1 VSIDRSFLEEVFGNA
16 EGYAHFAVGHG
27 AYVDPTDKYKFGD
40 WEQFSFLW
48 PQQADDAMRQLDDVL
63 SQPGSNDLY
72 VCPNILKTD
81 RRNKDTAVT
90 HRLLHSDAD
99 NGADANRLKPLA
111 AFAVASGT
119 PGHSHVFVQLARD
132 VTLAEYQTLQQ
143 GMRTYVNGDHKIS
156 DNDLLRPVGSVNH
169 KAVVLHSLD
178 EPYPVNWIVKPS
190 GLRMD
195 PEAVAAVLGVTL
207 PSPDEA
213 VPESNVKRASS
224 AAPRNAGS
232 GPHGV
237 EAVDL
242 ARHPRV
248 EAAIGEN
255 TGDRSKDTLRI
266 VGACY
271 DDHLTLEQARWLVNT
286 RADLAERLDDRKD
299 DDVQSCWIKVV
310 NSRQGQ
316 PASISDSEKTEKTEK
331 RSVATKLVEIARTLY
346 DLGLSDDGTPYG
358 TQPAVPHVALPLR
371 GSKTGLRANLAR
383 DYFERN
389 NAVASQQALA
399 DALAALEGFAAQA
412 EPCRLHLRVA
422 QYNGTVYIDL
432 ADPGDHVIAINGGE
446 WEVSD
451 TAPVVFRRTELT
463 APMPIPIRSG
473 DLAKLWDLI
482 NVAKSDRPILL
493 AFMVAA
499 LIQPL
504 APHVILGLLAEH
516 GSAKSTTTRRVV
528 SLTDPSVVPLR
539 MPPRDIDAWVTAANG
554 SWVVALDNLSHIAD
568 WFSDALCRAATGDGN
583 VKRQLY
589 TDNDLAVIQFL
600 RCIIINGIDIGG
612 LNGDLTDRLALVDLG
627 RITEAQRRD
636 ETELEAEWRQAYP
649 AILGGLLDL
658 AAKVHHMLPNIRMDR
673 LPRMADYAKVLACID
688 EIHHTEGLQRYR
700 ERATH
705 LAADSVAADPFI
717 ARLQEISYT
726 AEDVTAAEILA
737 HATPTDPGWRRPQD
751 WPKKPRMVSTRLT
764 RHAPTLRA
772 LGWHIESDR
781 GQNKAKTTR
790 WTITA
795 PEAAGGSTEGQA
807 CHGKSPD
814 PPRNTAP
821 TCADGLAGLAGH
833 IPGSS
838 LGRDHT
844 GGALSLY
851 TTIDMPTEEGRDSA
865 PPDPSDL
872 PPQVNVHK
880 SGGSD
885 NILFPGANPPIPVNV
900 RPVLDR

>member
-1 VSIDRSFLEEVFGNA
+1 VSIDRSFLDTVFGQA
-16 EGYAHFAVGHG
+16 EGYAHFAVGAG
-27 AYVDPTDKYKFGD
+27 AYVDSTGKYSHSN
-40 WEQFSFLW
+40 WEPSSFLW
-48 PQQADDAMRQLDDVL
+48 PQQADKAIRHLDDVL
-63 SQPGSNDLY
+63 SRPGSNDLY
-72 VCPNILKTD
+72 VCPNLLTTE
-81 RRNKDTAVT
+81 RRSKDTAVT

-99 NGADANRLKPLA
+99 NGADADKLKPLG
-111 AFAVASGT
+111 AFAVASGK
-119 PGHSHVFVQLARD
+119 PGHAHVYVQLDRE
-132 VTLAEYQTLQQ
+132 VTMAQYRSLQL
-143 GMRTYVNGDHKIS
+143 GMRAYFNADNKIA

-169 KAVVLHSLD
+169 KAVVLARLD
-178 EPYPVNWIVKPS
+178 EPYPVCWIVKPS
-190 GLRMD
+190 GVRMD
-195 PEAVAAVLGVTL
+195 PEAVAVVLGVTL
-207 PSPDEA
+207 PSPDDPPPA
-213 VPESNVKRASS
+213 SNAKKAASAEPDTTKGRS
-224 AAPRNAGS
+224 YAEP
-232 GPHGV
+232 
-237 EAVDL
+237 VDL
-242 ARHPRV
+242 AHHPRV
-248 EAAIGEN
+248 KVAVEEN
-255 TGDRSKDTLRI
+255 TGDRSKDTSRI

-271 DDHLTLEQARWLVNT
+271 DDHLTLENARWVIDS
-286 RADLAERLDDRKD
+286 RADLAQRLDDRED
-299 DDVQSCWIKVV
+299 DDVQTCWIKVV

-316 PASISDSEKTEKTEK
+316 RASISDSEKTEKNEKTEK
-331 RSVATKLVEIARTLY
+331 RSVATKLVDTARILY
-346 DLGLSDDGTPYG
+346 HLGVSDDGTPYG
-358 TQPAVPHVALPLR
+358 TKPDVPHVALPLR

-389 NAVASQQALA
+389 DAVASQQALA
-399 DALAALEGFAAQA
+399 DALTALEGFAAQA
-412 EPCRLHLRVA
+412 EPRRLHLRVA

-432 ADPGDHVIAINGGE
+432 ADPGDHVVAIKGGA
-446 WEVSD
+446 WEITD

-463 APMPIPIRSG
+463 APMPDPQRGG
-473 DLAKLWDLI
+473 DLTKLWDLI
-482 NVAKSDRPILL
+482 NVAEPDRPILL

-539 MPPRDIDAWVTAANG
+539 MPPRDIEAWVTAANG
-554 SWVVALDNLSHIAD
+554 SWVVALDNLSDIAD

-600 RCIIINGIDIGG
+600 RCIIINGIDMGG

-636 ETELEAEWRQAYP
+636 ETELEAEWRLVYP

-658 AAKVHHMLPNIRMDR
+658 AAKVHHRLPTIRVDR

-705 LAADSVAADPFI
+705 LAADSVAADPLI

-737 HATPTDPGWRRPQD
+737 QATPTDPGWRRPQD

-772 LGWHIESDR
+772 LGWHVENDR

-795 PEAAGGSTEGQA
+795 PEAAGGSAESRAGQ
-807 CHGKSPD
+807 GKSPV
-814 PPRNTAP
+814 PPTNTLP
-821 TCADGLAGLAGH
+821 ICENGSAGLAGDEC
-833 IPGSS
+833 GSS

-851 TTIDMPTEEGRDSA
+851 TTIDMPTEDGDGCD
-865 PPDPSDL
+865 PPDPPDL
-872 PPQVNVHK
+872 PSQVNGHK

-885 NILFPGANPPIPVNV
+885 KILSPPLTGLT
-900 RPVLDR
+900 RRHQ

>member
-1 VSIDRSFLEEVFGNA
+1 MS
-16 EGYAHFAVGHG
+16 
-27 AYVDPTDKYKFGD
+27 
-40 WEQFSFLW
+40 
-48 PQQADDAMRQLDDVL
+48 AMRVN
-63 SQPGSNDLY
+63 P
-72 VCPNILKTD
+72 
-81 RRNKDTAVT
+81 
-90 HRLLHSDAD
+90 H
-99 NGADANRLKPLA
+99 
-111 AFAVASGT
+111 
-119 PGHSHVFVQLARD
+119 
-132 VTLAEYQTLQQ
+132 TLAERLGVDLTEATTSTT
-143 GMRTYVNGDHKIS
+143 GSTTGGSAAPVEAVNLA
-156 DNDLLRPVGSVNH
+156 NYPRV
-169 KAVVLHSLD
+169 KAVV
-178 EPYPVNWIVKPS
+178 EK
-190 GLRMD
+190 
-195 PEAVAAVLGVTL
+195 
-207 PSPDEA
+207 
-213 VPESNVKRASS
+213 
-224 AAPRNAGS
+224 
-232 GPHGV
+232 
-237 EAVDL
+237 
-242 ARHPRV
+242 
-248 EAAIGEN
+248 N

-271 DDHLTLEQARWLVNT
+271 DDNLTLEQARWLVNT

-299 DDVQSCWIKVV
+299 DDVQTCWIKVV
-310 NSRQGQ
+310 NSRQAQ
-316 PASISDSEKTEKTEK
+316 RASMSDSEKTEKTEK
-331 RSVATKLVEIARTLY
+331 RSVATKLVDTARILY
-346 DLGLSDDGTPYG
+346 DLGVSDDGTPYG
-358 TQPAVPHVALPLR
+358 TQPDVPHVALPLR
-371 GSKTGLRANLAR
+371 SSKTGLRANLAR

-399 DALAALEGFAAQA
+399 DALTALEGFAAQA

-446 WEVSD
+446 WEITD

-463 APMPIPIRSG
+463 APMPDPIRGG
-473 DLAKLWDLI
+473 DLTKLWDLI
-482 NVAKSDRPILL
+482 NVAEPDRPILL

-539 MPPRDIDAWVTAANG
+539 MPPRDIEAWVTAANG

-600 RCIIINGIDIGG
+600 RCIIINGIDMGG

-636 ETELEAEWRQAYP
+636 ETELDAEWRQAYP

-658 AAKVHHMLPNIRMDR
+658 AAKVHHRLPTIRVGR
-673 LPRMADYAKVLACID
+673 LPRMADYARVLACID

-737 HATPTDPGWRRPQD
+737 EATPTDPGWRRAQD
-751 WPKKPRMVSTRLT
+751 WPKKPRMVTTRLT

-772 LGWHIESDR
+772 LGWHVENDG

-795 PEAAGGSTEGQA
+795 PEAAGGSAESRAGK
-807 CHGKSPD
+807 GKSPD
-814 PPRNTAP
+814 PPKNTAA
-821 TCADGLAGLAGH
+821 TCEHRSAGQAGH
-833 IPGSS
+833 NYGAS
-838 LGRDHT
+838 LGPPT
-844 GGALSLY
+844 LGAPSLPSTQLSICQQRKGAIV
-851 TTIDMPTEEGRDSA
+851 TRPTRLTRLRRSRGIGPA
-865 PPDPSDL
+865 
-872 PPQVNVHK
+872 
-880 SGGSD
+880 G
-885 NILFPGANPPIPVNV
+885 
-900 RPVLDR
+900 